1 MFDFKFSGN
10 ISVDNVV
17 ILNKEKDTVFYSP
30 EIIVNSKSLQKVII
44 NDELNFNY
52 ILIKDGFIKYENI
65 DECGSIRPKFAFE
78 A

>member
-1 MFDFKFSGN
+1 MDFKFSGN

-52 ILIKDGFIKYENI
+52 ILIKMVLLNMKILMMLKL
-65 DECGSIRPKFAFE
+65 
-78 A
+78 